1 MTYIGDFRLGD
12 TFDLKFCTVSTA
24 GAPTTLAGT
33 PAISCYP
40 GNSTTE
46 ITAGIT
52 LTVDFDART
61 GMHNVRIV
69 ASSGNGYATATNY
82 AVVITTGTV
91 GGTSVVGYV
100 VGHFS
105 IENRSCLMPTTAART
120 LDVSSGGEAGVDWA
134 NVGSPTTT
142 VTLSG
147 TTVKTATDV
156 ESDTQDI
163 QARLPAALVGGRI
176 DANVGAISS
185 DATAADNAE
194 AFFDGTGYAGTN
206 NVIPTVTTV
215 NGLAANVIT
224 AAAINTGAITAAKF
238 AAGAIDATAIASD
251 AIAAAKIAAGAI
263 TAAKFASGAVDA
275 AALAADAVA
284 EIADGVWDEARAG
297 HVAAGS
303 FGEGVASVQGNVTGS
318 VASVTGN
325 VAGNV
330 GGNVVGSIGSLAT
343 QAKADVN
350 AEADAALADVG
361 VTTTV
366 TGRMDAA
373 ISTRLA
379 SAGYTAP
386 DNAGIDAIEA
396 AVAGLVTDV
405 GTVDTVVDA
414 IKAKTDSLT
423 FTVAGNVDANA
434 QYVNDVQLAGDGQG
448 TPMGA
453 A

>member
-224 AAAINTGAITAAKF
+224 EAAINT
-238 AAGAIDATAIASD
+238 
-251 AIAAAKIAAGAI
+251 GAI